1 MATGAATEAEG
12 FRAREEA
19 QRERRRAEYDRWA
32 EERDRWRA
40 KNRGYYRAIERLVKF
55 VVPEGASVLEIGCGT
70 GDLLAALK
78 PARGVGL
85 DLSSKQIEIAR
96 HKHPE
101 LELLVGDAET
111 LELPELEGRTFDYVV
126 LSDVVGALFDV
137 WAAFRALRR
146 MCTARTRIV
155 VTYYNFL

>member
-1 MATGAATEAEG
+1 LTAGSPS

-40 KNRGYYRAIERLVKF
+40 KNRAYYQAIERLVKF
-55 VVPEGASVLEIGCGT
+55 VVPPGASVLEVGCGT
-70 GDLLAALK
+70 GELLASLR
-78 PARGVGL
+78 PGRGVGI

-96 HKHPE
+96 RKHPE
-101 LELLVGDAET
+101 LDLLVGDAET
-111 LELPELEGRTFDYVV
+111 LDLPELAGQTFDYVV

-146 MCTARTRIV
+146 VCTSRTRVV
-155 VTYYNFL
+155 VTY